1 MDYIS
6 IPIILI
12 ISYIIGEI
20 YKVIFS
26 KKKWCKKMLPIVE
39 SITGGIVGVLI
50 YLSNPE
56 EFTIK
61 VNIWTSLTIG
71 MALGASAST
80 SEVIKKIFKNHK
92 NS

>member
-26 KKKWCKKMLPIVE
+26 KKKWCKKMLPIIE
-39 SITGGIVGVLI
+39 SITGGIVGVII
-50 YLSNPE
+50 YLTNPE
-56 EFTIK
+56 EFTIN

-80 SEVIKKIFKNHK
+80 SEVIKKIFKNNK
-92 NS
+92 TN

>member
-26 KKKWCKKMLPIVE
+26 KKKWCKKMLPIIE

-50 YLSNPE
+50 YLTNPE
-56 EFTIK
+56 EFTIN

-80 SEVIKKIFKNHK
+80 SEVIKKIFKNNK
-92 NS
+92 TN

>member
-1 MDYIS
+1 MKISAVYGKINYLRKKNKPGKEGFIMDYIS

-26 KKKWCKKMLPIVE
+26 KKKWCKKMLPIIE

-61 VNIWTSLTIG
+61 VNIL
-71 MALGASAST
+71 
-80 SEVIKKIFKNHK
+80 KK
-92 NS
+92 